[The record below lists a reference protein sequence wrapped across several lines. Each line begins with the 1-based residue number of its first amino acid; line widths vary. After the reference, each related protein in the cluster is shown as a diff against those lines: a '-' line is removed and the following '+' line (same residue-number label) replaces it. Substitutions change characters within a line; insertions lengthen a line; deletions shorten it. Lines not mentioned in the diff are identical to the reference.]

1 MEQKNNARIAN
12 LEGFNSLFLEKKNGM
27 VEVHEISLEFYEND
41 NFNVIDNATQSHIM
55 RRSQRYG
62 NVFAKQLQ
70 SVNTLQK
77 LNEESQVKPTQQ
89 TTLFQFHQVE
99 KKTPK

>member
-41 NFNVIDNATQSHIM
+41 NFNVIDNAT
-55 RRSQRYG
+55 
-62 NVFAKQLQ
+62 
-70 SVNTLQK
+70 
-77 LNEESQVKPTQQ
+77 
-89 TTLFQFHQVE
+89 
-99 KKTPK
+99 